1 LARIH
6 PVAVAGIL
14 LLSAPQRLMAMNFRV
29 FLLVM
34 ISAAAGF
41 LAAPKQTH
49 GQDHPGGQA
58 DMVSMMSR
66 MTANDAKLD
75 ELVTK
80 MNTAEGTLKL
90 EAITQLLTT
99 LVEERRTVYEPVMA
113 HVMAMMSAM
122 HGQGGGRGGQAPNR

>member
-1 LARIH
+1 
-6 PVAVAGIL
+6 
-14 LLSAPQRLMAMNFRV
+14 
-29 FLLVM
+29 
-34 ISAAAGF
+34 
-41 LAAPKQTH
+41 
-49 GQDHPGGQA
+49 
-58 DMVSMMSR
+58 
-66 MTANDAKLD
+66 KLD